1 MRPRLRPRDATSRV
15 LVRALTWCCMLAVG
29 LGLFQSAQLPAS
41 AAGEPGNRVVLNGRP
56 YVALAEWAAAN
67 RLSARWNP
75 KSGEMRMT
83 NRWTRLYF
91 KADTQRV
98 EHEGVMVWLSYPV
111 LRTQDRLYVSQRDV
125 ESVLTPLMQ
134 PPRLPSGR
142 KILSVAI
149 NAGHG
154 GKDPGNMA
162 GARMEKQYTLL
173 LAKEVER
180 LLRRAGLKV
189 VMVRERD
196 VFVTLEERP
205 AVAKTRAADLYISL
219 HYNATP
225 GGDEAQGL
233 ETYCLTPAGS
243 SSTNDRGGRGGGYH
257 PGNRFDRENLRLA
270 YEVHRAISS
279 QIEFVD
285 RGVRHARF
293 KELTLAAMPAI
304 LVEGGFMNSREDG
317 RKIYSE
323 VGRQKYAA
331 ALVDGILAYKRLVE
345 RGQPE

>member
-1 MRPRLRPRDATSRV
+1 LRVACRRLWLLACVMMALSLTGFIQAAPVRPD
-15 LVRALTWCCMLAVG
+15 
-29 LGLFQSAQLPAS
+29 
-41 AAGEPGNRVVLNGRP
+41 AAGRVVLNGRP
-56 YVALAEWAAAN
+56 YVAVSEWAAAN
-67 RLSARWNP
+67 RLAVQWNP
-75 KSGEMRMT
+75 RSGEMRLT
-83 NRWTRLYF
+83 SRWARLNF

-98 EHEGVMVWLSYPV
+98 EHDGVMVWLSYPV
-111 LRTQDRLYVSQRDV
+111 LRAGDRLYVSQRDQ
-125 ESVLTPLMQ
+125 ESVLSPLMQ
-134 PPRLPSGR
+134 PPRLPAGR
-142 KILSVAI
+142 KILTVAV
-149 NAGHG
+149 NTGHG

-162 GARMEKQYTLL
+162 GERMEKQYTLL

-196 VFVTLEERP
+196 VYLTREERP
-205 AVAKTRAADLYISL
+205 SIAKTRAADLYVSL
-219 HYNATP
+219 HYNSTP

-243 SSTNDRGGRGGGYH
+243 SSTNDRGGGGGGFL

-270 YEVHRAISS
+270 YEVHRAIAS